1 MTIKPMADFISRVI
15 SKASLFFRLYLYI
28 INIKR
33 YNRFMNTNVNLTPLI
48 NTICDN
54 EDLIEYNYNAKEDQ
68 IFLKKAL
75 KTKIFALLDDKEL
88 IKTVLRQVLELKA
101 SDIVIIKTDGIF
113 IKIFDDSSRHQVAKE
128 EKNTIANRYNGI
140 AEEELKSFYKDF
152 FSKEE
157 NGDFFYAVAEEFV
170 RTYFLEQQIN
180 NETYEKNVFSY
191 IQIII
196 TNKLLSTLDDN
207 SDFFNGFSG
216 YIFRIKF
223 KEVFGYIAN
232 LMLQEIAR
240 SSPYMNEFL
249 KYYSQNIIVV
259 GGGKYKVPVLEAE
272 SGLKW
277 NVISILSIVKIYV
290 KIESSI
296 KTLKQDMGDIDDEL
310 FTMQVG
316 DLSPVEY
323 HTLLFKEKEA
333 LEHKIAKEM
342 VKMGKHRDSL
352 QLAEEENDKA
362 ILTNKIR
369 NMKQEMQDMRDKK
382 TQLTSLMPKKNI
394 LTKYLEL
401 EKELATTVRLIK
413 AEEAILEKNKV
424 AYQSIKSA
432 LVKALT
438 SKKQKL

>member
-1 MTIKPMADFISRVI
+1 MTPMNM
-15 SKASLFFRLYLYI
+15 
-28 INIKR
+28 NI
-33 YNRFMNTNVNLTPLI
+33 NLTKI
-48 NTICDN
+48 IDTICDN
-54 EDLIEYNYNAKEDQ
+54 EHSIYYDYNGKEDQ
-68 IFLKKAL
+68 IFLTKEL
-75 KTKIFALLDDKEL
+75 KRKIFALVEDKKL
-88 IKTVLRQVLELKA
+88 VKAAVRQVLELKA

-113 IKIFDDSSRHQVAKE
+113 IKIFDETSRHQVAKE

-140 AEEELKSFYKDF
+140 SEDELKSFYNDF

-157 NGDFFYAVAEEFV
+157 NGDFFYTVAEEFV
-170 RTYFLEQQIN
+170 KTYFLEQQIN

-191 IQIII
+191 IQAII
-196 TNKLLSTLDDN
+196 TNKLLATLDNN
-207 SDFFNGFSG
+207 SNFFNGFSG

-232 LMLQEIAR
+232 LILKEIAK

-249 KYYSQNIIVV
+249 KYYSLNIIVV
-259 GGGKYKVPVLEAE
+259 GGQKYKVPALEAE

-290 KIESSI
+290 RIETSI
-296 KTLKQDMGDIDDEL
+296 KTLKQDMGEIDDEL
-310 FTMQVG
+310 FEIQIG

-323 HTLLFKEKEA
+323 HSLLFKEKDA
-333 LEHKIAKEM
+333 LEHKIAKGM
-342 VKMGKHRDSL
+342 IKTSKYRDSL
-352 QLAEEENDKA
+352 QLATEDNDKA
-362 ILTNKIR
+362 ILTDKIT

-382 TQLTSLMPKKNI
+382 AQLTSIMPKKNI
-394 LTKYLEL
+394 LIKYSEL
-401 EKELATTVRLIK
+401 EKELTTTIRLVK